1 MLMNL
6 LRFFQCF
13 SKPPPPPPTKSKEEL
28 VIEAQKEVFLTIPDE
43 AASNMGIETEFYDS
57 AEYNDAMN
65 DAKNAIELRWRS
77 NIMHSTKYGSVFMH
91 YDAYK
96 QGFSYYSD
104 KPVPQKVLSAI
115 AVDYVI
121 RYKCR
126 DFFMDEGYYPEDVKN
141 PLMELY
147 FPLKE
152 KSIAPRLTEGPF
164 IKRNAASKNKANET
178 EKNKKGGKGP
188 KKSKK
193 ALAAEKEAAEKRK
206 EEQER
211 AKKEARMRR
220 NKFIH
225 MGIIRNM
232 ELLKKPPRTVRI
244 ETNIHFSGGWKD
256 FKKQSAS
263 PAVSS
268 SSNA

>member
-13 SKPPPPPPTKSKEEL
+13 SKPPPPPPAKSKEEL
-28 VIEAQKEVFLTIPDE
+28 LIDAQKELFVAIPNE
-43 AASNMGIETEFYDS
+43 AASNTGIESEFYDS
-57 AEYNDAMN
+57 AKYNASMN
-65 DAKNAIELRWRS
+65 DAKNAIEIRWRS

-104 KPVPQKVLSAI
+104 KNVPQKVLSAI

-126 DFFMDEGYYPEDVKN
+126 DFFMDEGYYPENVKN
-141 PLMELY
+141 PLMDMY
-147 FPLKE
+147 FPVEE
-152 KSIAPRLTEGPF
+152 KQKVARLTGGPF
-164 IKRNAASKNKANET
+164 IKRNAASQ
-178 EKNKKGGKGP
+178 NKKNESEKGKKGP

-193 ALAAEKEAAEKRK
+193 ALAAEKEAEEKRK

-211 AKKEARMRR
+211 AKKEARMRK
-220 NKFIH
+220 NKFIY

-244 ETNIHFSGGWKD
+244 ETNINFSGGWNE
-256 FKKQSAS
+256 FKKKHSTAS
-263 PAVSS
+263 SPPSS
-268 SSNA
+268 SSSA